1 MNSYG
6 SDWGLAAG
14 AWNHHDRL
22 SCGGYVFRNSSVNSD
37 GGCCRSENRRDRNC
51 DSRPKIT
58 CSGENLGLGNVHRLL
73 KQRTGW
79 LRD

>member
-22 SCGGYVFRNSSVNSD
+22 SD
-37 GGCCRSENRRDRNC
+37 GGCCRSKNRRDRNC
-51 DSRPKIT
+51 DNRPKIT